1 MSNTL
6 LEFKNLVTEFRTE
19 GTTVK
24 AVNDISFTLN
34 KGETVGIV
42 GESGSGKSVTSL
54 SAMRLIPSPPG
65 IISGGSIVF
74 HQKNKEKV
82 DLLKI
87 SEDQMRSYRGNDL
100 AMIFQEP
107 MTSLN
112 PVFTCGDQV
121 LEAIILHQ
129 KLSKNKA
136 KKLTIELFKKVQLP
150 DPERIFNTYP
160 HQISGG
166 QKQRVMI
173 AMAMSCEPS
182 VLIADEPTTALDV
195 TVQKTI
201 LQLMQE
207 LQREKDMGILF
218 ITHDLGVIAELADKV
233 IVMYKGKIVEQG
245 SVWEIFTNPKHPYT
259 KGLLACRPPL
269 NKRYTFLPTVKDFMH
284 VDENG
289 KIIDTNISV
298 EDFTKDLE
306 ISSTEREKKQKLLF
320 EKDPVLQIKNLK
332 TYFPISN
339 STKIPF
345 TLQLGLFGK
354 EQKVKLDKPIII
366 GISLFLALLM
376 TSVLYAVLLLFGFS
390 ITNPFD
396 DVITFL
402 NIENKIDRVTLFNI
416 SFWEEV
422 GISAIADLMQL
433 AVVVS
438 GLLILYY
445 LFFKSSKSSLK
456 KGLNI
461 RSKSNVK
468 AVDKVSFDVYPGETL
483 GLVGESGCGKT
494 TIGRTIL
501 RLEEPTEGEMI
512 YKGIDIA
519 KMKANELRE
528 FRKEV
533 QIIFQDP
540 YSSLNPRMTI
550 GNAIMEPMQIHK
562 ILENDEQRK
571 KRVEELLARVNLDP
585 THFYRYPHEF
595 SGGQRQRIGIARAL
609 AVNPKFIIC
618 DESVSALD
626 VSVQAQVLNLLNELK
641 EEFGLTYIFISHDL
655 SVVKYMSDRMLVMQ
669 DGEIEE
675 MGDADQ
681 IYNKPSTPY
690 TQKLIDAIPEGKLE
704 DIKKHLESK
713 GVEVK

>member
-1 MSNTL
+1 MGNTL
-6 LEFKNLVTEFRTE
+6 LEFKNLVTEFHTE

-24 AVNDISFTLN
+24 AVNGVSFTLN
-34 KGETVGIV
+34 KGETIGIV

-65 IISGGSIVF
+65 IISGGEIIF
-74 HQKNKEKV
+74 HQNDGTAT

-87 SEDQMRSYRGNDL
+87 SEEEMRKFRGNDI

-121 LEAIILHQ
+121 MEAIILHQ
-129 KLSKNKA
+129 KLNKKDA
-136 KKLTIELFKKVQLP
+136 KDLTIKLFEEVQLP
-150 DPERIFNTYP
+150 TPERIFSTYP

-173 AMAMSCEPS
+173 AMAMSCQPS

-201 LQLMQE
+201 LQLMQN
-207 LQREKDMGILF
+207 LQTEHDMGIMF

-233 IVMYKGKIVEQG
+233 VVMYKGNIVEQG
-245 SVWEIFTNPKHPYT
+245 NVWDIFTNPKHPYT

-269 NKRYTFLPTVKDFMH
+269 DKRYTFLPTVSDFMKI
-284 VDENG
+284 DENG
-289 KIIDTNISV
+289 EIIDNGISV
-298 EDFTKDLE
+298 ADFTKDLAIPE
-306 ISSTEREKKQKLLF
+306 SERTARQKELF
-320 EKDPVLQIKNLK
+320 AKEPILQIKNLK
-332 TYFPISN
+332 TYFPIKN
-339 STKIPF
+339 GF
-345 TLQLGLFGK
+345 FG
-354 EQKVKLDKPIII
+354 
-366 GISLFLALLM
+366 G
-376 TSVLYAVLLLFGFS
+376 
-390 ITNPFD
+390 
-396 DVITFL
+396 
-402 NIENKIDRVTLFNI
+402 
-416 SFWEEV
+416 
-422 GISAIADLMQL
+422 
-433 AVVVS
+433 VS
-438 GLLILYY
+438 GH
-445 LFFKSSKSSLK
+445 
-456 KGLNI
+456 
-461 RSKSNVK
+461 VK
-468 AVDKVSFDVYPGETL
+468 AVDNITFDVYPGETL

-494 TIGRTIL
+494 TCGRTII

-512 YKGIDIA
+512 YKGKDIA
-519 KMKANELRE
+519 KMNADELRI
-528 FRKEV
+528 FRKDV

-550 GNAIMEPMQIHK
+550 GNAIMEPMQVHG

-571 KRVEELLARVNLDP
+571 KRVEELLARVSLDP
-585 THFYRYPHEF
+585 AHFYRYPHEF

-655 SVVKYMSDRMLVMQ
+655 SVVKYMSDRMVVMQ
-669 DGEIEE
+669 EGKIEE

-681 IYNKPSTPY
+681 IYNNPGTEY

-704 DIKKHLESK
+704 DIKRHLESK
-713 GVEVK
+713 GVKIE

>member
-1 MSNTL
+1 MGNTL
-6 LEFKNLVTEFRTE
+6 LEFKGLVTEFHTE

-24 AVNDISFTLN
+24 AVNNINFTLN
-34 KGETVGIV
+34 KGETIGIV

-65 IISGGSIVF
+65 IISEGKILF
-74 HQKNKEKV
+74 HQNNGSAT

-87 SEDQMRSYRGNDL
+87 SEEEMRKFRGNEI

-121 LEAIILHQ
+121 MEAIILHQ
-129 KLSKNKA
+129 KLNSRDA
-136 KKLTIELFKKVQLP
+136 KSLAIKLFEEVQLP

-173 AMAMSCEPS
+173 AMAMSCQPS

-201 LQLMQE
+201 LQLMQK
-207 LQREKDMGILF
+207 LQKERNMGIMF

-233 IVMYKGKIVEQG
+233 VVMYKGKIVEQG
-245 SVWEIFTNPKHPYT
+245 NVWEIFTKPQHPYT

-269 NKRYTFLPTVKDFMH
+269 DKRYTFLPTVSDFMQE
-284 VDENG
+284 DKNG
-289 KIIDTNISV
+289 NIIDNNVSV
-298 EDFTKDLE
+298 EEFTKHLT
-306 ISSTEREKKQKLLF
+306 ISDKERKEKQKELF
-320 EKDPVLQIKNLK
+320 EQSPILEIKNLK
-332 TYFPISN
+332 TYFPVRN
-339 STKIPF
+339 GF
-345 TLQLGLFGK
+345 FG
-354 EQKVKLDKPIII
+354 
-366 GISLFLALLM
+366 GI
-376 TSVLYAVLLLFGFS
+376 TSS
-390 ITNPFD
+390 
-396 DVITFL
+396 
-402 NIENKIDRVTLFNI
+402 
-416 SFWEEV
+416 
-422 GISAIADLMQL
+422 
-433 AVVVS
+433 
-438 GLLILYY
+438 
-445 LFFKSSKSSLK
+445 
-456 KGLNI
+456 
-461 RSKSNVK
+461 VK
-468 AVDKVSFDVYPGETL
+468 AVDNVSFSVFPGETL

-501 RLEEPTEGEMI
+501 RLEEPTEGEII
-512 YKGIDIA
+512 YKGNDIV
-519 KMKANELRE
+519 KMNGEDLRN

-550 GNAIMEPMQIHK
+550 GNAIMEPMQVHK
-562 ILENDEQRK
+562 ILENDNERK
-571 KRVEELLARVNLDP
+571 KRVEELLTKVSLDP
-585 THFYRYPHEF
+585 SHFYRYPHEF

-655 SVVKYMSDRMLVMQ
+655 SVVKYMSDRMVVMQ
-669 DGEIEE
+669 EGKIEE

-681 IYNKPSTPY
+681 IYNSARTEY
-690 TQKLIDAIPEGKLE
+690 TKKLIDAIPEGKLE
-704 DIKKHLESK
+704 DIKKHLEGK
-713 GVEVK
+713 GIKIK